1 MAIYWQTPGF
11 KGRTFKLC
19 VVTRWN
25 FNFCVRSSPLWGT
38 GWRSIKFE
46 SGFVDKMNEK
56 KGRQQSPAARQSRE
70 WMVLRCCCRW
80 SPFES
85 FQWDKIRT
93 TIEQCRRY
101 HRDFQVC
108 REEFSN
114 RWYRRQQT
122 SPREI
127 RQTCCHR
134 PKHAVCHL
142 SLSVAPS
149 QCCALHGRLIWRSRT
164 GCWKKGRQRVE
175 TERFFFF

>member
-1 MAIYWQTPGF
+1 MVWMARI
-11 KGRTFKLC
+11 KKLSVISKRLTGDWE
-19 VVTRWN
+19 VVLCAKW
-25 FNFCVRSSPLWGT
+25 
-38 GWRSIKFE
+38 IKQ
-46 SGFVDKMNEK
+46 GQ
-56 KGRQQSPAARQSRE
+56 GQSPAARQSRE

-85 FQWDKIRT
+85 FQWDKSRT

-149 QCCALHGRLIWRSRT
+149 QCCALHGRLTWRSRT
-164 GCWKKGRQRVE
+164 DCWKKHRQRVRD
-175 TERFFFF
+175 RFFFFFFL